1 MLVSDVMSRAW
12 VAAGDAGQIKISNYQ
27 MLNAYNDA
35 NRIMRKL
42 ILDQFPNMI
51 EQKDN
56 KTTTAGTSFITLD
69 KKALRL
75 TDVRIEGRKIG
86 AIDSKQITDLT
97 ATGKPINY
105 YMDSLETLSLYPI
118 PNGEYPVFAA
128 YIPAYTDAIETDES
142 GYPTEIETLMMNY
155 MVAMLTGGQADTSA
169 WADEL
174 GRILGN
180 IDGDVLMMGGYY

>member
-56 KTTTAGTSFITLD
+56 KTTTAGTSFIALD
-69 KKALRL
+69 KRNAL
-75 TDVRIEGRKIG
+75 TDVRIEAARS
-86 AIDSKQITDLT
+86 ARLT
-97 ATGKPINY
+97 ASRLQRP
-105 YMDSLETLSLYPI
+105 DSHR
-118 PNGEYPVFAA
+118 
-128 YIPAYTDAIETDES
+128 
-142 GYPTEIETLMMNY
+142 
-155 MVAMLTGGQADTSA
+155 QA
-169 WADEL
+169 
-174 GRILGN
+174 N
-180 IDGDVLMMGGYY
+180 

>member
-12 VAAGDAGQIKISNYQ
+12 VAAGDAGQINISNYQ

-142 GYPTEIETLMMNY
+142 GYPTEIEGLMIEY
-155 MVAMLTGGQADTSA
+155 MVSSFTGAQIDTSA
-169 WADEL
+169 WSSEIAK
-174 GRILGN
+174 ILGN
-180 IDGDVLMMGGYY
+180 IDGDVVMMGGYY